1 MSRKFHLRGEG
12 EFFPGMQAPG
22 GALLTIFLIEAA
34 PFPIKGASP
43 GSNLLGSLYVP
54 DTGRL
59 VQQNYSLMTALST
72 VPLHENHKLLRSR

>member
-1 MSRKFHLRGEG
+1 
-12 EFFPGMQAPG
+12 MQAPG

-43 GSNLLGSLYVP
+43 GSNFLEPFYMP

-72 VPLHENHKLLRSR
+72 VPLHENYKLLKKLLKHIISMTIR